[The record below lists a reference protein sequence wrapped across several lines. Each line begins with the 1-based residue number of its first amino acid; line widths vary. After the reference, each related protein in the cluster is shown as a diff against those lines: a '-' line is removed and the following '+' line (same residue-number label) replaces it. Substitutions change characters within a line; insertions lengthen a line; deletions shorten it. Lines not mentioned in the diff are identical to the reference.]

1 MNKPFVYEEK
11 IAEYELEQSKHFWLI
26 HVIPMLWY
34 GLQTFRNEI
43 TMIANC
49 TDRPH
54 HLEETESLSND
65 SNQTL
70 LPKESVKIDSN
81 NIGILF

>member
-1 MNKPFVYEEK
+1 M
-11 IAEYELEQSKHFWLI
+11 I

-34 GLQTFRNEI
+34 GFQTFRNEI

-54 HLEETESLSND
+54 HPEETESLSAD
-65 SNQTL
+65 SDQGPL
-70 LPKESVKIDSN
+70 LMESVKMNSN
-81 NIGILF
+81 NIEILF